1 MLYSKKEL
9 DYELSY
15 VKDLINGISKKT
27 IQDRV
32 RNILE
37 WDIRKAHIYRS
48 RYFASLALA
57 TVCNIAI
64 PVLVLFHQVDAVS
77 IIVAIL
83 SAVSS
88 VGMMLNANYKWQDNW
103 IRSRRNVEKIK
114 NKTVLYVQH
123 YESYGDESTAD
134 ELFVRE
140 IEGIV
145 MEDEVRWYNMQARQA
160 ARAGQGDANTPA
172 V

>member
-9 DYELSY
+9 DFELSY

-37 WDIRKAHIYRS
+37 WDVRKAHVYRS

-114 NKTVLYVQH
+114 NKTVLYIQH

-145 MEDEVRWYNMQARQA
+145 MEDEVRWYNMQARQGEKA
-160 ARAGQGDANTPA
+160 ENNTTKM
-172 V
+172 